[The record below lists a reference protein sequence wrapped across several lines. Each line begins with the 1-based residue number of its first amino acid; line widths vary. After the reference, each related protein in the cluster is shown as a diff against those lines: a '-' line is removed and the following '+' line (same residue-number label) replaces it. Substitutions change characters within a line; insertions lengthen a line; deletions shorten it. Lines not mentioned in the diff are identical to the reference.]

1 MTTNLSQF
9 SSYHSLMQLIMSNE
23 KKKKKVVNPY
33 ESINI

>member
-9 SSYHSLMQLIMSNE
+9 CPYHILMQLIMSNE
-23 KKKKKVVNPY
+23 KKKVVNPY